1 MPQNESA
8 DPPVEPAE
16 PAIATYGRVAVR
28 TDGSGGPVAHRPG
41 QFLALGDASSI
52 ADALASWAAS
62 VRIDVE
68 TLEFRATESEF
79 PGGWRRYTLA
89 PSVDVLALVRG
100 LRLRGIAVQPNHV
113 YFVTSLGAQA
123 VQFTPNMFAPNMFA
137 PNMFAP
143 NMFAPNMFAPN
154 MFAPNMF
161 APNMFAPNMFAGGGG
176 CCCPPGPVA
185 VEQLV
190 VPKLA
195 ARPGGPQSEL
205 EHAMKNAV
213 TGSRVDIHVIDVA
226 NPGPPTTKSNPTG
239 ELTGTGDE
247 DARSVDSN
255 DDRWADPAL
264 CHGGFVTS
272 IVEIGSGVTAT
283 LWEASD
289 PLGDIDD
296 TSLVTALQAV
306 VAGSDATKVRL
317 LNLSLSG
324 YNEDDRPNELLAGQ
338 IATMI
343 GDGWVIVA
351 AAGNNASCRLAWP
364 AALPDVVAVGALSDC
379 APAWFSNYG
388 PWVDV
393 SAPGVDVLGRF
404 AVTAGKGEDLDKIL
418 VAEASDPTNT
428 TGKAL
433 TAAGFTSG
441 WATWSGTSF
450 AAPFVTARIAKA
462 IEDDPT
468 LDGKQAVKKVVDDS
482 TRDWVPYYG
491 RLLR

>member
-8 DPPVEPAE
+8 DPSIEPAE
-16 PAIATYGRVAVR
+16 SPVSTYGRVAVR
-28 TDGSGGPVAHRPG
+28 TDGAGGPVAHRPG
-41 QFLALGDASSI
+41 QFLALGDAQSVG
-52 ADALASWAAS
+52 AALASWAAS
-62 VRIDVE
+62 VRIDVDL
-68 TLEFRATESEF
+68 LEFGTPDEGEF
-79 PGGWRRYTLA
+79 PGGWRRYTVA

-161 APNMFAPNMFAGGGG
+161 AGGGAGGGG
-176 CCCPPGPVA
+176 CCCPPGPIE
-185 VEQLV
+185 VENVV

-195 ARPGGPQSEL
+195 ARPTGAQP
-205 EHAMKNAV
+205 AFDAV
-213 TGSRVDIHVIDVA
+213 LAKAAAGKHVDVHVIDVA
-226 NPGPPTTKSNPTG
+226 DPGPPASQTHATG
-239 ELTGTGDE
+239 ELTGNGDE

-255 DDRWADPAL
+255 DDLWADPAL
-264 CHGGFVTS
+264 CHGSFVTS
-272 IVEIGSGVTAT
+272 VIEVGSGVTAT
-283 LWEASD
+283 LWEAAD

-296 TSLVTALQAV
+296 TALVTALEKV
-306 VAGSDATKVRL
+306 DANADAKRVRI

-338 IATMI
+338 IAKMI
-343 GDGWVIVA
+343 RGGWVIVA

-364 AALPDVVAVGALSDC
+364 AALPGVVAVGALSDC
-379 APAWFSNYG
+379 APAWFSNFG

-393 SAPGVDVLGRF
+393 SAPGVNTIGKFIV
-404 AVTAGKGEDLDKIL
+404 VAGKDEDLDRIR
-418 VAEASDPTNT
+418 VADANDPSNP
-428 TGKAL
+428 TGTML
-433 TAAGFTSG
+433 TAAGFTTG

-450 AAPFVTARIAKA
+450 AAPFVAARIAKA
-462 IEDDPT
+462 IEDDPK
-468 LDGKQAVKKVVDDS
+468 LDGTQAVRQVVDDPA
-482 TRDWVPYYG
+482 RDWVPYYG